1 MDAKRIIPLSV
12 NDTHELV
19 NRNQSLPDEGKDK
32 TEVPQNERLFIMMS
46 ILEFQEIAVSGTT
59 TGQFDDDVYS
69 WSALSVALC

>member
-59 TGQFDDDVYS
+59 TGQFDDGVYS